1 VQQDEHSLKT
11 AATPSTKRPSKGER
25 ISNGGKVDL
34 IGLYLDDAARHA
46 LLTPEREKELG
57 EVIQAGLA
65 AQEALDGGEK
75 LPAAEKRKLQKAVR
89 DGRQA
94 EHDFVVANLRLVV
107 SIAKRYVRGGRH
119 DLKELV
125 QYGNFGLLHAVRKF
139 DPQKGFKFSTY
150 ATWWVKQA
158 ITRGLAGEDVVYVP
172 SRVIEERNFLLHVRD
187 ELNVSLQRT
196 PSWKEIAKVTGIPE
210 NRVREVLSL
219 DSQPVSLSTPISSN
233 GEGEETIADVVP
245 WKDEDLERVDFLHGA
260 EMVIRK
266 IFKHLSAQEQR
277 VMVALYGLDGREPM
291 TMGQISVEEG
301 LTKDQVRLMV
311 GRISTRVRHPATG
324 IIQLVGDVLHSS

>member
-1 VQQDEHSLKT
+1 MNHNTRGTQPRSTLT
-11 AATPSTKRPSKGER
+11 AKGPSKGDR
-25 ISNGGKVDL
+25 ITSSGKVDL
-34 IGLYLDDAARHA
+34 IGLYLDDAAQHA
-46 LLTPEREKELG
+46 LLTPEQEKELG
-57 EVIQAGLA
+57 EIIQQGLA
-65 AQEALDGGEK
+65 AQVALDAEEK
-75 LPAAEKRKLQKAVR
+75 ISAAERRRLQKLVR
-89 DGRQA
+89 DGRRA

-139 DPQKGFKFSTY
+139 DPYKGFKFSTY

-187 ELNVSLQRT
+187 ELNVTLQRQ
-196 PSWKEIAKVTGIPE
+196 PSWAEIAGTTGISE
-210 NRVREVLSL
+210 VRVREVLCL
-219 DSQPVSLSTPISSN
+219 DSQPVSLSTPISAN

-245 WKDEDLERVDFLHGA
+245 WRDEDLERVDFMCGA
-260 EMVIRK
+260 ETVIRK
-266 IFKHLSAQEQR
+266 IFKHLNPQEQR
-277 VMVALYGLDGREPM
+277 VMVALYGLDGKEPM
-291 TMGQISVEEG
+291 TMGQISAEEG

-324 IIQLVGDVLHSS
+324 IVQLVGDVLHSR